1 MRLRGAGAGADPA
14 GAAQVNAL
22 EHENQYL
29 KLRVAQLQEDVTD
42 LSAELVR
49 LRERLDHMN
58 IKRNGG
64 PSPNPLSGGQ

>member
-1 MRLRGAGAGADPA
+1 M
-14 GAAQVNAL
+14 NAL

-42 LSAELVR
+42 LSAEVVR
-49 LRERLDHMN
+49 LRQRLDHLN
-58 IKRNGG
+58 VKRNAG